1 MIRETTIKYFLPRAA
16 VVCLCVCFMFV
27 SNSLGD
33 DVAPVLKMP
42 GHDVVSAP
50 KMPGHWKVI
59 TDSQVPADQVNAIS
73 FKLGADLTSLRNT
86 TYDVNGKSVT
96 INTVTATDSGNAEKV
111 MAKLKSIKSE
121 KALLRKNLI
130 IYEFVGQNDVLP
142 LIAEGRKYLE
152 SM

>member
-1 MIRETTIKYFLPRAA
+1 MIRVTTIKYFLLRAA

-27 SNSLGD
+27 GNSLGD
-33 DVAPVLKMP
+33 DGA
-42 GHDVVSAP
+42 SAP

-59 TDSQVPADQVNAIS
+59 TDTQVPADQCNAVS

-96 INTVTATDSGNAEKV
+96 INTITATDSGNAEKV

-142 LIAEGRKYLE
+142 YIAEGRRYLE

>member
-1 MIRETTIKYFLPRAA
+1 MIREKTIKYFLPRTA

-33 DVAPVLKMP
+33 DVA
-42 GHDVVSAP
+42 SAP

-59 TDSQVPADQVNAIS
+59 TDIQVPAGQRNAIS

-86 TYDVNGKSVT
+86 TYDVNGKSVK
-96 INTVTATDSGNAEKV
+96 INTITATDSGNAEKV

-142 LIAEGRKYLE
+142 FIAEGRRYLE